1 MILSLLFILIGALL
15 WYKEEKKGNLLN
27 PPIAFSI
34 ACVLFGAGL
43 LFSGVNEKE
52 HIIRGNDTVES
63 KSWHWFFILSLIF
76 IGSVSYT
83 IAAYFHLK
91 LEQWTFLKA
100 FLIAVPFLL
109 IEYQFSLRGNYYA
122 KKHLLMNAVQITIL
136 TMIFYFFNAWLL
148 NYFVLKQPM
157 IWWRELL
164 AFMFIVLAFLTTTSL
179 K

>member
-1 MILSLLFILIGALL
+1 MYLAFLFIIVGGLL
-15 WYKEEKKGNLLN
+15 WYKEEKHNDLLN
-27 PPIAFSI
+27 STIAFSI
-34 ACVLFGAGL
+34 GCVLFGAILMFQEIETKKEQKSPEKVKEIL
-43 LFSGVNEKE
+43 L
-52 HIIRGNDTVES
+52 
-63 KSWHWFFILSLIF
+63 WHWFFILGLIF
-76 IGSVSYT
+76 LGSVSYT

-136 TMIFYFFNAWLL
+136 TMIFYFFNAWILT
-148 NYFVLKQPM
+148 YFVLKQP
-157 IWWRELL
+157 IVWWRELV
-164 AFMFIVLAFLTTTSL
+164 AFAFILMAFLTTTTL